1 MGLVTLTSV
10 RVSDSISKQYG
21 TKGERLN
28 LEVDGIIQQTGV
40 WVALNVE
47 KINSVKGV
55 SSVTPW

>member
-1 MGLVTLTSV
+1 MGLVTFISV
-10 RVSDSISKQYG
+10 HVSDSISKQYG

-40 WVALNVE
+40 WVGLNVE
-47 KINSVKGV
+47 KINSVKGG